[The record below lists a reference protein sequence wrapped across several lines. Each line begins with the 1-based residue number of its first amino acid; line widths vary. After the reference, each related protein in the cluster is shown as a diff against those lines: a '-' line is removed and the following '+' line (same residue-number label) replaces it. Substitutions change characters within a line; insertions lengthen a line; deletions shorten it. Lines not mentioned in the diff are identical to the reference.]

1 MTQQNNSSPAPTGSG
16 TPKSGGKKSGYAV
29 LIAYLVG
36 LSAFGSFVNDMYQPT
51 LPAMTR
57 FFHCSIPMV
66 QMGLAMGMLGLAL
79 GQFLLGPV
87 SDKVGRKPV
96 LVGSLLVFCVA
107 ADASVFAR
115 NIHFFLLCRFVQ
127 GVGAAGAYF
136 LARTIPADLYGGRQ
150 LAKVMALVGAINGFA
165 PASAPVLGGIV
176 ADHFNWQGVF
186 VALVAFALL
195 LLAFSYWLKETL
207 PPSKRT
213 HGSVWSGF
221 ADYGILLHY
230 KPFMIH
236 VLLKG
241 AALGLL
247 FAYISSSPFI
257 FEDHYG
263 FSQTHFGLIMGLNAM
278 FTAAG
283 SMLAL
288 KFRLLKQAAFA
299 GAWGLAIAVAIEAAA
314 MFVFDHFLIYELAL
328 IPILFFLGML
338 FTSGNALAMNEGRDK
353 AGTASAILGIGGYMF
368 GAVSSPMVGVGNI
381 MHSSAIVFGVLA
393 AITLI
398 AAYMSRALP
407 AEANQP

>member
-1 MTQQNNSSPAPTGSG
+1 MC
-16 TPKSGGKKSGYAV
+16 K
-29 LIAYLVG
+29 
-36 LSAFGSFVNDMYQPT
+36 
-51 LPAMTR
+51 
-57 FFHCSIPMV
+57 
-66 QMGLAMGMLGLAL
+66 
-79 GQFLLGPV
+79 
-87 SDKVGRKPV
+87 
-96 LVGSLLVFCVA
+96 
-107 ADASVFAR
+107 ASEPPEPIF
-115 NIHFFLLCRFVQ
+115 
-127 GVGAAGAYF
+127 
-136 LARTIPADLYGGRQ
+136 
-150 LAKVMALVGAINGFA
+150 
-165 PASAPVLGGIV
+165 
-176 ADHFNWQGVF
+176 WQGVF